1 MREPFILFSDIAAGG
16 VRAIVYLL
24 LVHRLFPVRQPEK
37 KGVIMAI
44 GGIAFMFGILHIAGM
59 PDVYRMV
66 WETVWIAVCAGR
78 FQKADAKMSLFIGI
92 FYEIEISLWQFL
104 LSAWSGILLRSPAFL
119 DYGTGSGQAALWLFH
134 GLLAGVALFV
144 WKHPDMTGKEAF
156 RLTSAIAVSGFIAVV
171 TLSQQSVLAIADD
184 TLDMWTI
191 LAVVF
196 MMSVLVF
203 NMNRQYEIEKELAV
217 LKSEQAAL
225 LERDYTALNHAY
237 AANAKLFHDFH
248 NHIGVLR
255 QFLSHKKTE
264 EAIRYLDALQAPMQE
279 MTDKIWT
286 GDETVDYLIN
296 SKAQAAAA
304 GEVGY
309 QVQVEFPRHTNLQS
323 ADLCAILGNLL
334 DNALEAAR
342 QAAEKE
348 RRFVR
353 LTIRRIN
360 QMLVIKVENG
370 FAVLPAAK
378 DGELITSKEEN
389 GLHGWGLKSV
399 RTAAEK
405 YCGCVRTSYSENI
418 FRAVVTLSYEGI
430 TME

>member
-1 MREPFILFSDIAAGG
+1 M
-16 VRAIVYLL
+16 
-24 LVHRLFPVRQPEK
+24 
-37 KGVIMAI
+37 
-44 GGIAFMFGILHIAGM
+44 
-59 PDVYRMV
+59 
-66 WETVWIAVCAGR
+66 
-78 FQKADAKMSLFIGI
+78 
-92 FYEIEISLWQFL
+92 
-104 LSAWSGILLRSPAFL
+104 
-119 DYGTGSGQAALWLFH
+119 
-134 GLLAGVALFV
+134 
-144 WKHPDMTGKEAF
+144 
-156 RLTSAIAVSGFIAVV
+156 
-171 TLSQQSVLAIADD
+171 
-184 TLDMWTI
+184 
-191 LAVVF
+191 
-196 MMSVLVF
+196 
-203 NMNRQYEIEKELAV
+203 
-217 LKSEQAAL
+217 
-225 LERDYTALNHAY
+225 
-237 AANAKLFHDFH
+237 
-248 NHIGVLR
+248 
-255 QFLSHKKTE
+255 
-264 EAIRYLDALQAPMQE
+264 DALQAPMQE

-430 TME
+430 PME